1 MSAKESLRLLRKQ
14 KKCADAISI
23 ICGFTAVFLMGGV
36 DSEEWVGIVL
46 AMVAFGAMALLAGI
60 VAKEFQTEI
69 DKITRYEPWLR

>member
-36 DSEEWVGIVL
+36 DSEEWVGVVL
-46 AMVAFGAMALLAGI
+46 AMIAFGAMALLSGLM
-60 VAKEFQTEI
+60 AKEFTNEI
-69 DKITRYEPWLR
+69 DEITRYEPWLR